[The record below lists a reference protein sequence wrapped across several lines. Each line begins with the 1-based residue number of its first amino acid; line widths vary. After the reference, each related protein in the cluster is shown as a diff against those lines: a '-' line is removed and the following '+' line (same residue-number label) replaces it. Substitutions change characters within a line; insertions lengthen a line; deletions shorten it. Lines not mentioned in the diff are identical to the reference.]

1 LSTNQIQQIPPQ
13 NPQQLTLDQLIQM
26 INNSRDD
33 ILRTQS
39 TASTAAIGAY
49 DGLTLQLKSCIDQI
63 QINNKEIIRL
73 QELCIKNKIDITPP
87 AVKLPANEGVVPPK
101 GEPIVVTPPVKNK

>member
-1 LSTNQIQQIPPQ
+1 LSTNQIPPQNQPQ

-39 TASTAAIGAY
+39 TASTAAISAY
-49 DGLTLQLKSCIDQI
+49 DGLTLQLKSCLEQI
-63 QINNKEIIRL
+63 QITNKEIIRL
-73 QELCIKNKIDITPP
+73 QKLCIENKIDITPP
-87 AVKLPANEGVVPPK
+87 PLKLPANEA
-101 GEPIVVTPPVKNK
+101 VTPPDAKPVVAPPPKTK